1 MIELTRA
8 RLTKWGRWCRG
19 GFKSGY
25 PKRAAF
31 IDGKMP
37 HSHDESGYMPPDE
50 AEIEGLVNRMS
61 YSLRQPIVAYYVMT
75 GPMALRAFRIGI
87 PKKIMLHRVRTAEGW
102 IDRQLALGLDP
113 REVKCYK
120 ALT

>member
-8 RLTKWGRWCRG
+8 RLSQWGRWCRG
-19 GFKSGY
+19 GFKSGF

-37 HSHDESGYMPPDE
+37 HSHDGEGYMPPDV
-50 AEIEGLVNRMS
+50 AEIEECVNRMS
-61 YSLRQPIVAYYVMT
+61 FSLRQPVVAYYVMT
-75 GPMALRAFRIGI
+75 GPLALRAFRIGI

-102 IDRQLALGLDP
+102 IDRQLAIAVDSP
-113 REVKCYK
+113 EKVRYK
-120 ALT
+120 ALM